1 MTDELVPFAE
11 PSRLP
16 APADLKE
23 TLRREL
29 SEHVTAERAAR
40 GDVHQPEDTWALVR
54 KLGGAF
60 DAFSEYANAF
70 SSAAAMAR
78 RELDA
83 ELFAAVGDSDGVPLA
98 GMSVPD
104 ANGTDI
110 RFTVEKGNIHAI
122 DTDQVIS
129 VVIANLIEIT
139 RDTEPEWD
147 EDVEDAAGYRAR
159 YETWMAGVM
168 RLAVDQ
174 VLALGSYAMQVSKVR
189 AFAAD
194 LGATGVDAESA
205 VVTGSITTTSRYK
218 GVKMERKERRKP

>member
-70 SSAAAMAR
+70 KSAAAMAR

-83 ELFAAVGDSDGVPLA
+83 ELIAAVGESDGVPLA
-98 GMSVPD
+98 GMAVPD
-104 ANGTDI
+104 VNDTEIKFSLDQ
-110 RFTVEKGNIHAI
+110 GNQYTI
-122 DTDQVIS
+122 DADQVIQ
-129 VVIANLIEIT
+129 VVVANLIEIT

-147 EDVEDAAGYRAR
+147 EDLEDAAGYRAR
-159 YETWMAGVM
+159 YETWMAGLM
-168 RLAVDQ
+168 
-174 VLALGSYAMQVSKVR
+174 VLAIDHVMQLGSYAMQVSKVR

-194 LGATGVDAESA
+194 LAAAGADSESA
-205 VVTGSITTTSRYK
+205 VVTGAITRATRYK
-218 GVKMERKERRKP
+218 GVKMERKERRKR

>member
-1 MTDELVPFAE
+1 
-11 PSRLP
+11 
-16 APADLKE
+16 
-23 TLRREL
+23 
-29 SEHVTAERAAR
+29 
-40 GDVHQPEDTWALVR
+40 
-54 KLGGAF
+54 
-60 DAFSEYANAF
+60 
-70 SSAAAMAR
+70 
-78 RELDA
+78 
-83 ELFAAVGDSDGVPLA
+83 
-98 GMSVPD
+98 VPD